1 MKMSID
7 LTDER
12 YEGMLVADGLDEA
25 IIGTT
30 TVWGQDRSVEVFV
43 YSVDKV
49 LDVLMTRDEMEYDD
63 AREFFDFNIAGAYM
77 GQNTPIWMESVE
89 VEE

>member
-1 MKMSID
+1 MAID
-7 LTDER
+7 LNNER
-12 YEGMLVADGLDEA
+12 YEGMLVADGLNDA

-30 TVWGQDRSVEVFV
+30 TVWGPDRSVEVFV

-49 LDVLMTRDEMEYDD
+49 LEVLMTRDEMEYDD